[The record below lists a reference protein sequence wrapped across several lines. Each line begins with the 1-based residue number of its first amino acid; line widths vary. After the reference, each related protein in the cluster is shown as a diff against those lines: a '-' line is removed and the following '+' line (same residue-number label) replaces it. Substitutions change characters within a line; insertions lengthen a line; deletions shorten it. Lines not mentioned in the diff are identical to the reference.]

1 MGEILGIGCTHR
13 PLMLGPDETWTRF
26 IKMALQDPDMP
37 DEWKDSSRWP
47 VEMLEE
53 LGKDFGLSSAGK
65 ARKVF
70 KQRFAETRKI
80 IDEFDPDVIIIWGDD
95 QYENFQED
103 LIPPFAILAYQDQE
117 ILPWRDSNQLEN
129 PWSEKEDFSYNV
141 YGHQE
146 AGKYLTE
153 ELIKDGFDMSY
164 GYKPLH
170 HPLGH
175 SFKNTILLLDDDRYG
190 FKYPILPFHVNC
202 YGRRVNFARG
212 LRLPLSMRENLVNLD
227 PPSPNPSRCMEVGAA
242 TAKIMAK
249 SPYKTVLMASSSW
262 SHSFL
267 TEKNYQ
273 LWPDVQAD
281 KTLYKALKVGDYDLW
296 RNYQTEEIEDSG
308 QHELL
313 NWFCLMGAMEALNRK
328 PSKSSFIE
336 TYAFVSCAV
345 FAEYSL

>member
-1 MGEILGIGCTHR
+1 
-13 PLMLGPDETWTRF
+13 
-26 IKMALQDPDMP
+26 
-37 DEWKDSSRWP
+37 
-47 VEMLEE
+47 
-53 LGKDFGLSSAGK
+53 
-65 ARKVF
+65 
-70 KQRFAETRKI
+70 
-80 IDEFDPDVIIIWGDD
+80 
-95 QYENFQED
+95 
-103 LIPPFAILAYQDQE
+103 
-117 ILPWRDSNQLEN
+117 
-129 PWSEKEDFSYNV
+129 
-141 YGHQE
+141 
-146 AGKYLTE
+146 
-153 ELIKDGFDMSY
+153 
-164 GYKPLH
+164 
-170 HPLGH
+170 
-175 SFKNTILLLDDDRYG
+175 
-190 FKYPILPFHVNC
+190 
-202 YGRRVNFARG
+202 
-212 LRLPLSMRENLVNLD
+212 
-227 PPSPNPSRCMEVGAA
+227 MEVGAA

-345 FAEYSL
+345 FAEYSP